1 MHFCPSLI
9 CEHSSTEVQC
19 RIAPVL
25 MRLYFKY
32 ESPGKMSQKISQLR
46 RRVLRKTSG
55 QRATKLLLL
64 RPCKTLVVDG
74 LRECDPVAR
83 THFCNWFRQSVYD
96 GV

>member
-1 MHFCPSLI
+1 M

-19 RIAPVL
+19 RIASFL

-32 ESPGKMSQKISQLR
+32 ESAGKCCRKFLISGDDCFE
-46 RRVLRKTSG
+46 KTSG
-55 QRATKLLLL
+55 QRSTKLLLL

-74 LRECDPVAR
+74 LQEYDPVAKI
-83 THFCNWFRQSVYD
+83 HFCNWFRQSVYD